1 MTWNEKLK
9 ELRLNARLTQIE
21 LAAKINRNKVTISN
35 YEAGLKT
42 PPREIFIKLAEIFG
56 VSLDYLT
63 GRPQFNISIENF
75 TRHIEIFFM
84 DDSIP
89 AEEKELAL
97 KNVMKYYFES
107 KEVKRK
113 KEN

>member
-63 GRPQFNISIENF
+63 GRPQLNISIENF